1 MPGLLPLNSENK
13 PYHLELS
20 FFEFT
25 IVVQNSYRIMA
36 KLNAS
41 YYLNPDV
48 VFLAKDLIGKTLCTR
63 INNTLTCGIITET
76 EAYAGVIDKA
86 SHAYGDR
93 RTNRTEVMYSKGG
106 VSYVYLCYGIHRL
119 FNIVTNANGIPH
131 AILIRAI
138 YPVKGIEEIVKRRGI
153 KFSANLCVGPGKVS
167 QALGI
172 DLVHNKLS
180 LTGKEIWLQDD
191 HVNIPEGSIHVGPRI
206 GVDYAGED
214 AKLPYR
220 FRIDG
225 KDLNGIHG

>member
-1 MPGLLPLNSENK
+1 MLK
-13 PYHLELS
+13 
-20 FFEFT
+20 
-25 IVVQNSYRIMA
+25 
-36 KLNAS
+36 AS

-63 INNTLTCGIITET
+63 INGVLTGGIITET

-93 RTNRTEVMYSKGG
+93 RTKRTETIYSKGG

-119 FNIVTNANGIPH
+119 FNIVTNVSGIPH
-131 AILIRAI
+131 AILVRAI
-138 YPVKGIEEIVKRRGI
+138 YPTIGIEEIKKRRGV
-153 KFSANLCVGPGKVS
+153 KPSPTWCVGPGKVS

-172 DLVHNKLS
+172 DLIHNTIS
-180 LTGKEIWLQDD
+180 LTGKEIWIKDD
-191 HVNIPEGSIHVGPRI
+191 GIKINEKDIQVGPRI

-220 FRIDG
+220 FWVGSQGFGR
-225 KDLNGIHG
+225 KE